1 MSTFALSPERD
12 HTPSAKSPE
21 AASPAARLDSWTREG
36 KRNLARELQSLK
48 ERDNHTNWRFLAINY
63 AIFVATIAATL
74 YSYRYAETS
83 GLGLWLTVPV
93 TVTAIVIIGGFQH
106 QLGGVIHE
114 ATHYMLFAG
123 RKQNELISDWLAA
136 FPICTSTY
144 AFRLHHLAHHQFVND
159 PARDPDIS
167 QLRDSG
173 HDLDFPMP
181 QTDILKA
188 LFRQLWLPN
197 LIRYALVRARY
208 SAIGV
213 DHNPYHRA
221 STAAGPGPEV
231 IVGLYAVVIPLTL
244 NTVGLWVGPSATAAA
259 FLIVGAVAV
268 AALAMCREQSFKA
281 SLLRPVVSHKSTA
294 IGRVTLF
301 TLLYASLS
309 ATEAATGAPVWGY
322 FAVLWILPLFTTFPF
337 FMIMRQWVQH
347 GNADR
352 GRLTNTR
359 IFLVNPLLRYAVFPF
374 GMDYHLPHHIYA
386 AVPHYKLP
394 DLHALLLKRD
404 AAYARE
410 AVVVDGYFRSQ
421 SGEHPSV
428 LHVLAAGYTP
438 HTQDVFIASDTLDD
452 ADIEDPA
459 KIRLAEAASRAAASH
474 A

>member
-1 MSTFALSPERD
+1 MALAE
-12 HTPSAKSPE
+12 ACE
-21 AASPAARLDSWTREG
+21 AAQDPGRIGAEVAA
-36 KRNLARELQSLK
+36 LK
-48 ERDNHTNWRFLAINY
+48 NARDNITNFVHIARVY
-63 AIFVATIAATL
+63 AIILGTV
-74 YSYRYAETS
+74 
-83 GLGLWLTVPV
+83 GLGVACFLYRAENGASPLWDLLVV
-93 TVTAIVIIGGFQH
+93 ALAALLIGASQH
-106 QLGGVIHE
+106 QLGGAGHE
-114 ATHYMLFAG
+114 ATHFSLF
-123 RKQNELISDWLAA
+123 RNRHLNELASDWLCM
-136 FPICTSTY
+136 FPLYATTY
-144 AFRLHHLAHHQFVND
+144 QFRLHHLAHHQFVND

-213 DHNPYHRA
+213 DHNPYHR
-221 STAAGPGPEV
+221 TQTTAGPGPEV

-281 SLLRPVVSHKSTA
+281 SLLRPVVSHKMTA
-294 IGRVTLF
+294 IGRVAFF

>member
-1 MSTFALSPERD
+1 MALAE
-12 HTPSAKSPE
+12 ACE
-21 AASPAARLDSWTREG
+21 AAQDPGRIGAEVAA
-36 KRNLARELQSLK
+36 LK
-48 ERDNHTNWRFLAINY
+48 NARDNVTNFIHIARVY
-63 AIFVATIAATL
+63 AIILGTVGLAVTWFNFRAESGASPLWDLPVVAFAAL
-74 YSYRYAETS
+74 
-83 GLGLWLTVPV
+83 L
-93 TVTAIVIIGGFQH
+93 IGASQH
-106 QLGGVIHE
+106 QLGGAGHE
-114 ATHYMLFAG
+114 ATHFSLF
-123 RKQNELISDWLAA
+123 RNRNLNELASDWLCM
-136 FPICTSTY
+136 FPLYATTY
-144 AFRLHHLAHHQFVND
+144 QFRLHHLAHHQFVND
-159 PARDPDIS
+159 PTRDPDIS

-188 LFRQLWLPN
+188 LLRQLWLPN

-213 DHNPYHRA
+213 DHNPYHR
-221 STAAGPGPEV
+221 TATTAGPGPEV
-231 IVGLYAVVIPLTL
+231 IVGLNAVVIPLIL

-259 FLIVGAVAV
+259 FLIVGAVAG

-281 SLLRPVVSHKSTA
+281 SLLRPVVSHKTTA
-294 IGRVTLF
+294 IGRVAFF

-309 ATEAATGAPVWGY
+309 ATEAATGAPAWGY

-359 IFLVNPLLRYAVFPF
+359 IFVVNPLLRYAVFPF

-394 DLHALLLKRD
+394 DLHKLLVKRD

-410 AVVVDGYFRSQ
+410 AVVVDGYFWSQ

-428 LHVLAAGYTP
+428 LDALAAGHTP

-452 ADIEDPA
+452 ADIEDPT
-459 KIRLAEAASRAAASH
+459 KIRLAEAASRAAARH